1 MVEKTEIP
9 STAAEAVIESKEYDQ
24 TTTQVAN
31 QSALEPPDTVSSQYT
46 QAEDSEEEQDAVINM
61 KFDIDDKQ
69 VTVDPDTLQ
78 RKLIFASPVTHPN
91 PSLLLFL
98 RS

>member
-1 MVEKTEIP
+1 MVEKTEVP
-9 STAAEAVIESKEYDQ
+9 TTAAEAVIESKEYDQ

-69 VTVDPDTLQ
+69 VTVDPDSLQ
-78 RKLIFASPVTHPN
+78 RRLTLPSSVTHLN
-91 PSLLLFL
+91 PSLLLFPH
-98 RS
+98 S

>member
-1 MVEKTEIP
+1 MVEKTEVP
-9 STAAEAVIESKEYDQ
+9 TTAAEAVIGSKEYDQ

-69 VTVDPDTLQ
+69 VTVDPDSLQ
-78 RKLIFASPVTHPN
+78 RRLILPSSVTHLN
-91 PSLLLFL
+91 PSLLLFPH
-98 RS
+98 S

>member
-1 MVEKTEIP
+1 MVEKTEVP
-9 STAAEAVIESKEYDQ
+9 TTAAEAVIESKEYDQ

-69 VTVDPDTLQ
+69 VTVDPDSLQ
-78 RKLIFASPVTHPN
+78 RRLILPSSVTHLN
-91 PSLLLFL
+91 PSLLLFPH
-98 RS
+98 S